1 MNYKKRGDVNMTNK
15 IAVLFILFVFYS
27 LTIPLLLKAED
38 GLEGSIEIGGALTDL
53 DSKSFKYGEYTGV
66 NDDSVYFAGDVDL
79 SYNRNA
85 FFLDF
90 RTDNIGLDNRSLY
103 LETGRY
109 GRYKLFLEY
118 DEIPKLISNNSQTI
132 LNGAGSNTLT
142 LPSGWTRYS
151 QTTTAGM
158 SNQLTNNKKDVE
170 LRTDRKAYSA
180 GISSSFSDF
189 DFKISFKKEEKEG
202 TKSIGGVI
210 GTNGGTTRSVVLPE
224 PVDYTTDE
232 LKAALAYSGEIFQI
246 ELGYYLSQFTNENK
260 SLTWENPYNLP
271 ITELDDPVTALI
283 SLPPDNTHNKF
294 SLTGGIN
301 LPLASRLSFVGE
313 YGIMEQNDTLF
324 PWSNNSATTYAY
336 SSSLPRGTADAEI
349 DTTHLGLNLSS
360 KPLPKLGLNLKYRY
374 YETQNKT
381 PREKWF
387 YVNNDTGAG
396 VGPAQPQPANEAN
409 SEVLYNLP
417 YDYTQNL
424 FKIDASYYLFNGTTL
439 KLGYDYDIIERDYRE
454 VNRTI
459 ENTYRARLNSNLSS
473 FAAAGVNLAYGER
486 RIFGQYDESALY
498 DAYHTEAYINT
509 VTPTNI
515 RFDTHPDSRKFDIAN
530 RDRTRYGANISFFPH
545 YTTTMGL
552 YYSAT
557 KDDYEGSLMG
567 LKYSKNNTY
576 TVDVTFAPLDI
587 VSTYVYYTREEIDS
601 EQASRYFTS
610 TAKATQF
617 TDTSRDWWADHSDNV
632 DTVGVGTSIG
642 FMENK
647 LIIGADYSYSEST
660 ESIKFTAG
668 SCFYAPFG
676 CTGIT
681 ASPVDMPDLKTKL
694 QTVNTSA
701 KYKLTKNTTL
711 GLGYQYENY
720 KSDDWATDSV
730 DPASTTL
737 ANVLTLSGSV
747 PDYEAHQAMLTV
759 AYNW

>member
-1 MNYKKRGDVNMTNK
+1 MLHLPCRKTRASALGTPACQGKLCKLSRTARFQLPESAEDEGAVSMPVMPFSYSASNQPLQRQRTAGSDKSGAATSRQGLHQLPFADTRLKPSVRPEITEMKYKRRGDVNMTNK
-15 IAVLFILFVFYS
+15 ISVLFILFVFYS
-27 LTIPLLLKAED
+27 LTIPLLSKAEE
-38 GLEGSIEIGGALTDL
+38 GMEGSVTLGGAAVDL

-66 NDDSVYFAGDVDL
+66 NDDSIYFAGDVDL

-85 FFLDF
+85 FFLEF
-90 RTDNIGLDNRSLY
+90 RTDNIGLDSRSLY

-180 GISSSFSDF
+180 GIASSFSNF

-202 TKSIGGVI
+202 TKSIGGTI

-271 ITELDDPVTALI
+271 IAGLDDPVTALI

-313 YGIMEQNDTLF
+313 YGIMEQDDTLF

-336 SSSLPRGTADAEI
+336 SSSLPRGTAGAEI

-360 KPLPKLGLNLKYRY
+360 KPLPKLGLNLKYKY
-374 YETQNKT
+374 YETKNKT
-381 PREKWF
+381 PREAWF
-387 YVNNDTGAG
+387 YVNNDTGGSA
-396 VGPAQPQPANEAN
+396 QPANRNNA
-409 SEVLYNLP
+409 EVLYNLP
-417 YDYTQNL
+417 YDYTQNKATL
-424 FKIDASYYLFNGTTL
+424 DASYYLFSGTTL

-473 FAAAGVNLAYGER
+473 FASAGINLAYGER
-486 RIFGQYDESALY
+486 RIFGQYDEAALY

-601 EQASRYFTS
+601 QQASRYLQS
-610 TAKATQF
+610 TTATKYSQSI
-617 TDTSRDWWADHSDNV
+617 DPNRDWWADHSDNV
-632 DTVGVGTSIG
+632 DTVGIGTSIG

-660 ESIKFTAG
+660 
-668 SCFYAPFG
+668 
-676 CTGIT
+676 
-681 ASPVDMPDLKTKL
+681 
-694 QTVNTSA
+694 
-701 KYKLTKNTTL
+701 
-711 GLGYQYENY
+711 
-720 KSDDWATDSV
+720 
-730 DPASTTL
+730 
-737 ANVLTLSGSV
+737 
-747 PDYEAHQAMLTV
+747 
-759 AYNW
+759 

>member
-1 MNYKKRGDVNMTNK
+1 MTNK

-27 LTIPLLLKAED
+27 LTIPLLSKAED
-38 GLEGSIEIGGALTDL
+38 GLEGSIEVGGAIADL
-53 DSKSFKYGEYTGV
+53 DSKSFKYGEYTGI
-66 NDDSVYFAGDVDL
+66 NDDGLYFIGDADL

-85 FFLDF
+85 FFLDL

-132 LNGAGSNTLT
+132 FNGGGSNTLT

-246 ELGYYLSQFTNENK
+246 ELGYYLSQFTNGNK

-271 ITELDDPVTALI
+271 ITGLDDPVTALI

-313 YGIMEQNDTLF
+313 YGIMEQDDTLF

-360 KPLPKLGLNLKYRY
+360 KPLPKLGLNFKYKY
-374 YETQNKT
+374 YETKNKT
-381 PREKWF
+381 PREKWY
-387 YVNNDTGAG
+387 YVNNDTGGAT
-396 VGPAQPQPANEAN
+396 AQPANDGAAGA
-409 SEVLYNLP
+409 EVLYNLP

-424 FKIDASYYLFNGTTL
+424 FKLDASYYLFSGTTL
-439 KLGYDYDIIERDYRE
+439 KLGYDYDIMDRDYRE
-454 VNRTI
+454 VEETR
-459 ENTYRARLNSNLSS
+459 ESTYRARLNSNLSS
-473 FAAAGVNLAYGER
+473 YASAGIDYSYGER
-486 RIFGQYDESALY
+486 RAKGNYEESIIY
-498 DAYHTEAYINT
+498 DAYHTQSYIDT
-509 VTPTNI
+509 VVPTNVQ
-515 RFDTHPDSRKFDIAN
+515 FDNHPDLRKYDIAN
-530 RDRTRYGANISFFPH
+530 RDRTKYGANASLFMIPD
-545 YTTTMGL
+545 TTVGL
-552 YYSAT
+552 YYNYT
-557 KDDYEGSLMG
+557 QDDYFASLFG
-567 LKYSKNNTY
+567 LQKRENNGYTIDATY
-576 TVDVTFAPLDI
+576 TPAEFIT
-587 VSTYVYYTREEIDS
+587 TYTYYTREEIKAR
-601 EQASRYFTS
+601 QAGRDYTGSGATKYTQS
-610 TAKATQF
+610 T
-617 TDTSRDWWADHSDNV
+617 DPNNDWRADHDEDI
-632 DTVGVGTSIG
+632 DTVGIGVNLG

-647 LIIGADYSYSEST
+647 LTIGADYSYSEST
-660 ESIKFTAG
+660 NTVKLLAG
-668 SCFYAPFG
+668 SGTNVIGYK
-676 CTGIT
+676 
-681 ASPVDMPDLKTKL
+681 DLPDLKTKL

-701 KYKLTKNTTL
+701 KYKLTKNTTV

>member
-180 GISSSFSDF
+180 GIASSFSNF

-232 LKAALAYSGEIFQI
+232 LKAALAYSGETFQI
-246 ELGYYLSQFTNENK
+246 ELGYYLSQFANGNK
-260 SLTWENPYNLP
+260 SLTWENPYNMA
-271 ITELDDPVTALI
+271 TWTTTGYSGSLDDPATALI
-283 SLPPDNTHNKF
+283 SLPPDNQHQRF

-301 LPLASRLSFVGE
+301 LPFASRLSFIGE
-313 YGIMEQNDTLF
+313 YGIMEQDDALS

-360 KPLPKLGLNLKYRY
+360 KPLPKLGLNLKYKY
-374 YETQNKT
+374 YETKNKT
-381 PREKWF
+381 PREAWF
-387 YVNNDTGAG
+387 YVNNDTGG
-396 VGPAQPQPANEAN
+396 SAQPADNTYA
-409 SEVLYNLP
+409 EVLYNLP

-424 FKIDASYYLFNGTTL
+424 LKLDASYYLFNGTTL

-473 FAAAGVNLAYGER
+473 FAAAGINLAYGER
-486 RIFGQYDESALY
+486 RIFGHYDEAALY

-509 VTPTNI
+509 VAANVQ
-515 RFDTHPDSRKFDIAN
+515 FDNHPNLRKFDIAN
-530 RDRTRYGANISFFPH
+530 RDRTRYGANITLFPH
-545 YTTTMGL
+545 HTTTLGL
-552 YYSAT
+552 YSSFT

-576 TVDVTFAPLDI
+576 TVDATYAPLDI
-587 VSTYVYYTREEIDS
+587 ISTYAYYTRDEIDS
-601 EQASRYFTS
+601 QQAGRAYDGAASKASQS
-610 TAKATQF
+610 TDPT
-617 TDTSRDWWADHSDNV
+617 RDWWADHSDNV
-632 DTVGVGTSIG
+632 DTVGIGTSIG
-642 FMENK
+642 FMENR
-647 LIIGADYSYSEST
+647 LTIGVDYSYSEST
-660 ESIKFTAG
+660 SNIKFKTGGSTALG
-668 SCFYAPFG
+668 
-676 CTGIT
+676 
-681 ASPVDMPDLKTKL
+681 ASGTVEDLPDLKTKL

-701 KYKLTKNTTL
+701 KYKLTKNTTV

-730 DPASTTL
+730 DPASTIL